1 MIMNKKIRRL
11 RKVCALSLSLLAIT
25 PAIVNAETVYFKGTP
40 INWDHGRKYLVYSY
54 SDVYTRYYD
63 HAATANS
70 TFSGWVKA
78 HGGKAYAQQFVGKGS
93 ARAYWDAR

>member
-1 MIMNKKIRRL
+1 MNKKIKNL
-11 RKVCALSLSLLAIT
+11 RIAGALSLSLLAIT
-25 PAIVNAETVYFKGTP
+25 PAIANAETVYFKGTP
-40 INWDHGRKYLVYSY
+40 INWDHGRKFGVYSY

-70 TFSGWVKA
+70 TFSGWVSA
-78 HGGKAYAQQFVGKGS
+78 NGGKAYAQQLVGKGP